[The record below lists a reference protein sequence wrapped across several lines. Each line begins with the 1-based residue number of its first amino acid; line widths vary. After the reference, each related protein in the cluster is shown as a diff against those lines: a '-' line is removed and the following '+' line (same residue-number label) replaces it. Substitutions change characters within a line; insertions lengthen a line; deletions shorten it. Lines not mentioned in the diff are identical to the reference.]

1 MRIRTLNSPLR
12 EKAIKMKIPTQFF
25 VMVLTIATL
34 EFVPPAWAQDRP
46 ANNMDIL
53 REKVQADKKLLV
65 ATNLGLTGSE
75 AKLFWPIYEEYQTI
89 LRELN
94 RRIRRLL
101 ESYAEA
107 HNSKTLTNEKARN
120 LIREYLSI
128 EADETKLKGAYI
140 PKLNMVLPAKKV
152 ARYIQIENKIRAVF
166 NYDLAAAVPL
176 IQ

>member
-1 MRIRTLNSPLR
+1 MKMR
-12 EKAIKMKIPTQFF
+12 IPTQFF
-25 VMVLTIATL
+25 AMALMIATL
-34 EFVPPAWAQDRP
+34 GFVPPAWAQDRP

-75 AKLFWPIYEEYQTI
+75 AKFFWPIYEEYQTE
-89 LRELN
+89 LNKLN
-94 RRIRRLL
+94 RRIQRLL
-101 ESYAEA
+101 ESYAQA

-120 LIREYLSI
+120 LIRDYLSI
-128 EADETKLKGAYI
+128 ETDETKLKGAYI

>member
-1 MRIRTLNSPLR
+1 MRIWTFNFSLM
-12 EKAIKMKIPTQFF
+12 EKAIKMKIPTQLFA
-25 VMVLTIATL
+25 MALTISTL
-34 EFVPPAWAQDRP
+34 GFVPPAWAQDRP

-53 REKVQADKKLLV
+53 RE
-65 ATNLGLTGSE
+65 
-75 AKLFWPIYEEYQTI
+75 
-89 LRELN
+89 LN

-101 ESYAEA
+101 ESYAKA

>member
-1 MRIRTLNSPLR
+1 M
-12 EKAIKMKIPTQFF
+12 KMKIPRQLFA
-25 VMVLTIATL
+25 MALTIATL
-34 EFVPPAWAQDRP
+34 GFVPPAWAQYRP

-53 REKVQADKKLLV
+53 REKVQADKKLLA
-65 ATNLGLTGSE
+65 ATNMGLTGSE
-75 AKLFWPIYEEYQTI
+75 AKLFWPIYEEYQTH
-89 LRELN
+89 LRKLD

-128 EADETKLKGAYI
+128 EADATKLKGAYI
-140 PKLNMVLPAKKV
+140 PKLNIMLPAKKV
-152 ARYIQIENKIRAVF
+152 ARYIQNENKIWAVF

>member
-1 MRIRTLNSPLR
+1 MRI
-12 EKAIKMKIPTQFF
+12 PTHLF
-25 VMVLTIATL
+25 VMALTIAVL
-34 EFVPPAWAQDRP
+34 GFVPPVWAQNRP
-46 ANNMDIL
+46 ANNMDVL
-53 REKVQADKKLLV
+53 REKVQKDKKLLV
-65 ATNLGLTGSE
+65 AANLGLTGSE

-89 LRELN
+89 LHELN
-94 RRIRRLL
+94 RRIQRLL
-101 ESYAEA
+101 ESYAKA

-128 EADETKLKGAYI
+128 ETDETKLKGAYI

>member
-1 MRIRTLNSPLR
+1 MKTRRPTLFF
-12 EKAIKMKIPTQFF
+12 AIA
-25 VMVLTIATL
+25 LTIITL
-34 EFVPPAWAQDRP
+34 GLVPPAWAQNRP

-53 REKVQADKKLLV
+53 REKVRADQKLLV

-75 AKLFWPIYEEYQTI
+75 AKLFWPIYQEYQTG
-89 LRELN
+89 LNKLN
-94 RRIRRLL
+94 RRIQRLL

-120 LIREYLSI
+120 LIRDYLSI
-128 EADETKLKGAYI
+128 EVDETRLKGAYI